1 MTKHINDI
9 TLFSRQN
16 TPIDTYQ
23 LADEKRIT
31 GNPLQSV
38 QNHFE
43 SPCKQ
48 FNVGV
53 WQSEAGSWNVSY
65 SEYEYC
71 DILEGSSIITDSQG
85 HNLTVKTGDKFVI
98 PAGFIGTW
106 EVIEHCKKI
115 YVMFEQQLE
124 HNV

>member
-1 MTKHINDI
+1 MSKHINDI
-9 TLFSRQN
+9 MLFSGQS
-16 TPIDTYQ
+16 TELESYH
-23 LADEKRIT
+23 LADEKLIS

-53 WQSEAGSWNVSY
+53 WQSEAGCWQVNY

-71 DILEGSSIITDSQG
+71 DIVEGSSVISDSQG
-85 HNLTVKTGDKFVI
+85 HSLTVNVGDKFVI
-98 PAGFIGTW
+98 PAGFTGTW
-106 EVIEHCKKI
+106 EVINHCKKI
-115 YVMFEQQLE
+115 YVMFEQQ
-124 HNV
+124 

>member
-1 MTKHINDI
+1 MNKSISDI
-9 TLFSRQN
+9 TLLSGQS
-16 TPIDTYQ
+16 TEVESYH

-53 WQSEAGSWNVSY
+53 WQSEAGSWSVSY

-71 DILEGSSIITDSQG
+71 DILEGSSIITDSKG
-85 HNLTVKTGDKFVI
+85 HSLTVKAGDKFVI
-98 PAGFIGTW
+98 PSGFIGTW
-106 EVIEHCKKI
+106 EVVGFCKKI
-115 YVMFEQQLE
+115 YVMFEEQA
-124 HNV
+124 

>member
-1 MTKHINDI
+1 MNKYISDI
-9 TLFSRQN
+9 TLFSGQS
-16 TPIDTYQ
+16 TEVESYY
-23 LADEKRIT
+23 LADEKHIT

-48 FNVGV
+48 FNVGI
-53 WQSEAGSWNVSY
+53 WQSEAGSWNVNY

-71 DILEGSSIITDSQG
+71 DILEGSSMITDSQG
-85 HNLTVKTGDKFVI
+85 KSLTVKAGDKFVI
-98 PAGFIGTW
+98 PVGFIGTW

-115 YVMFEQQLE
+115 YVMFEQQPAQT
-124 HNV
+124 

>member
-1 MTKHINDI
+1 MSKNISDI
-9 TLFSRQN
+9 TLFSHQS
-16 TPIDTYQ
+16 TAVESYH
-23 LADEKRIT
+23 LANEKLLT

-53 WQSEAGSWNVSY
+53 WQSESGRWNINY

-71 DILEGSSIITDSQG
+71 DIVEGCSIITDSQG
-85 HNLTVKTGDKFVI
+85 QQLTVNAGDKFVI
-98 PAGFIGTW
+98 PAGFTGTW
-106 EVIEHCKKI
+106 EVVNHCKKI

-124 HNV
+124 QT

>member
-1 MTKHINDI
+1 MNKSISDI
-9 TLFSRQN
+9 TLFSGQS
-16 TPIDTYQ
+16 TEVESYY

-53 WQSEAGSWNVSY
+53 WQSEAGSWSVNY

-71 DILEGSSIITDSQG
+71 DILEGSSMITDSQG
-85 HNLTVKTGDKFVI
+85 HSLTVKAGDKFVI

-115 YVMFEQQLE
+115 YVMFEQQLAQT
-124 HNV
+124 

>member
-1 MTKHINDI
+1 MSKHIGDI
-9 TLFSRQN
+9 TLFSDQ
-16 TPIDTYQ
+16 TTEVESYH

-31 GNPLQSV
+31 ANPLQSV

-71 DILEGSSIITDSQG
+71 DILEGCSIITDSQG
-85 HNLTVKTGDKFVI
+85 NSLTVQVGDKFVI

-115 YVMFEQQLE
+115 YVMFEQQL
-124 HNV
+124 

>member
-1 MTKHINDI
+1 MSKHISDI
-9 TLFSRQN
+9 TLFSSHSPHVESYR
-16 TPIDTYQ
+16 
-23 LADEKRIT
+23 LADEKKIS

-38 QNHFE
+38 QNYFE

-53 WQSEAGSWNVSY
+53 WQSEAGQWQVNY

-71 DILEGSSIITDSQG
+71 DILEGSSIITDSNG
-85 HNLTVKTGDKFVI
+85 HSLTVNVGDKFVI

-106 EVIEHCKKI
+106 EVVNHCKKI
-115 YVMFEQQLE
+115 YVMFEQQA
-124 HNV
+124 